1 MSIIHSSPGDLL
13 LAAAHPETGPPAPLT
28 GDLLPAVAHPKS
40 QAPSILTGGFAPCG
54 RTSQKPGSEYPHRG
68 ICSLRSHIPARLAAG
83 FAKGYK
89 KAARTSSAASLYP
102 FAVRGGFEPPVR

>member
-1 MSIIHSSPGDLL
+1 MLYWQRIKWPCRKVKGPQEPSPGICSLK
-13 LAAAHPETGPPAPLT
+13 
-28 GDLLPAVAHPKS
+28 VAHPKS
-40 QAPSILTGGFAPCG
+40 QAPSILTG
-54 RTSQKPGSEYPHRG
+54 G

-89 KAARTSSAASLYP
+89 KAARASSAASLYP

>member
-1 MSIIHSSPGDLL
+1 MLPYVNYSL
-13 LAAAHPETGPPAPLT
+13 LT
-28 GDLLPAVAHPKS
+28 GDLLPAAAHPKS
-40 QAPSILTGGFAPCG
+40 QAPSILTG
-54 RTSQKPGSEYPHRG
+54 G